1 MKIAPSGRH
10 WMLRLMKAGL
20 LAFALCKLSAV
31 STKTN
36 LLPNLPNHWET
47 TFSSSPLKTSKSVA
61 GGSDAVATGEGF
73 SRSKS
78 RSSLPT
84 VLTPSGPDG
93 PTLPGGRVIHAR
105 KLLQKRYSTTAR
117 PLCRK
122 AKDQSRI
129 VYEGGL
135 ARVSIATPLNWQKKT
150 SALFRPSSR
159 IH

>member
-1 MKIAPSGRH
+1 
-10 WMLRLMKAGL
+10 MLRLMKAVP

-105 KLLQKRYSTTAR
+105 KLLQKRYLTTAR
-117 PLCRK
+117 P
-122 AKDQSRI
+122 
-129 VYEGGL
+129 
-135 ARVSIATPLNWQKKT
+135 P
-150 SALFRPSSR
+150 
-159 IH
+159 